1 MFVNAFK
8 RTGCRAI
15 IQGFQ
20 KTIQNYKLPETMI
33 VCGNVPHSWLFKQ
46 GKFVIHHCGF
56 GTSAATMIYGI
67 PSIPIPHVLDQMGFA
82 LQLSDVNVATKPLKS
97 KDLSEQSIIEAIEEM
112 KDTYEE
118 KKRNAEML
126 SQKIKS
132 ENGVAEAVRLIE
144 VAMQG

>member
-1 MFVNAFK
+1 
-8 RTGCRAI
+8 
-15 IQGFQ
+15 
-20 KTIQNYKLPETMI
+20 
-33 VCGNVPHSWLFKQ
+33 
-46 GKFVIHHCGF
+46 
-56 GTSAATMIYGI
+56 MIYGI

>member
-1 MFVNAFK
+1 
-8 RTGCRAI
+8 
-15 IQGFQ
+15 
-20 KTIQNYKLPETMI
+20 MI
-33 VCGNVPHSWLFKQ
+33 ACGSVPHSWLFKQ

-82 LQLSDVNVATKPLKS
+82 MQLSNINVATKPLKS
-97 KDLSEQSIIEAIEEM
+97 KNLSEQSIIDAIKEM
-112 KDTYEE
+112 KDTFDE
-118 KKRNAEML
+118 KKRNAEII

-144 VAMQG
+144 AAMQSCNLKSTKSCS